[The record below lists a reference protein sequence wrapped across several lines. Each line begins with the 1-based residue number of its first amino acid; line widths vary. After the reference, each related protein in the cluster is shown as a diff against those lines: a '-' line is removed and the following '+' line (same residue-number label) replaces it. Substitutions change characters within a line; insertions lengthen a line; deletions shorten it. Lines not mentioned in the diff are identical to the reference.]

1 MWRAI
6 AAIAYFLKVLG
17 QSMEGWREERYRKDV
32 EKRRADTL
40 DNPADEW
47 MRRFNE
53 PQAGSA
59 PAAGSGKQPD
69 ER

>member
-1 MWRAI
+1 MWRAS

-17 QSMEGWREERYRKDV
+17 QSMEGWREERYRKAV
-32 EKRRADTL
+32 EKRRADVL
-40 DNPADEW
+40 ADPSAEW

-53 PQAGSA
+53 QQTGSA
-59 PAAGSGKQPD
+59 PEAGSGKQPD

>member
-1 MWRAI
+1 MGRAI

-17 QSMEGWREERYRKDV
+17 QSIEGWREERYRKAV
-32 EKRRADTL
+32 EKRRADVL
-40 DNPADEW
+40 ADPSAEW

-53 PQAGSA
+53 QQTGSA
-59 PAAGSGKQPD
+59 PEAGSGKQPD

>member
-17 QSMEGWREERYRKDV
+17 QSMEGWREERYRKAV
-32 EKRRADTL
+32 EKRRADVL
-40 DNPADEW
+40 ADPSTEW

-53 PQAGSA
+53 QQTGSA
-59 PAAGSGKQPD
+59 PEAGSGKQPD